1 MQMRPGNLQEDFTLS
16 RGEIYLEVLTVPFA
30 KPSLLQSLLA
40 SFPCCGLA
48 SAWEVLL
55 THLFVW
61 EMKTV
66 RLTQWGAGVPPT
78 GPLSFAS
85 LLFNTQ
91 SAVILYFIEQTFL
104 GYLKVYVLC

>member
-1 MQMRPGNLQEDFTLS
+1 M
-16 RGEIYLEVLTVPFA
+16 
-30 KPSLLQSLLA
+30 
-40 SFPCCGLA
+40 
-48 SAWEVLL
+48 
-55 THLFVW
+55 
-61 EMKTV
+61 V